1 MKQWK
6 KILWGIVGVTA
17 LAAGGWFAWPL
28 LNPTPPPPEK
38 AFFADWGAMIV
49 AGDWRA
55 SNGRPSEV
63 FDNGR
68 RELAKKFIAAG
79 FDPKNVLQYS
89 VRPQNYPNE
98 TVMASTAADIMTGLG
113 ALNAATPGGCL
124 IYFTSHGTEEGI
136 VIGDRLVDPPAI
148 AERIEAAC
156 GDRPTAVIV
165 SACFAGQFIGPLRG
179 PRRVVLAAARPDR
192 SSFGCG
198 EQNDFTFFDACVV
211 SEFDKVG
218 NFSDL
223 AAKVDQCVS
232 AREREMQLDE
242 RSEPQFYIGP
252 EVTYTLNWK

>member
-1 MKQWK
+1 LKHWK
-6 KILWGIVGVTA
+6 KILSGIVGVAA
-17 LAAGGWFAWPL
+17 LAVGGWFAWPL
-28 LNPTPPPPEK
+28 LNPPPPAPEK

-55 SNGRPSEV
+55 SNGSPSEV

-89 VRPQNYPNE
+89 VRPQNYPKE
-98 TVMASTAADIMTGLG
+98 TVMASTAQDIMTGLG
-113 ALNAATPGGCL
+113 ALNMTTPGGCL

-136 VIGDRLVDPPAI
+136 VIGDRMVGPSAI

-156 GDRPTAVIV
+156 GDRPTVVIV
-165 SACFAGQFIGPLRG
+165 SACYAGQFIGALRG

-198 EQNDFTFFDACVV
+198 EQNEFTFFDACVI

-223 AAKVDQCVS
+223 AVKVDQCVA
-232 AREREMQLDE
+232 AREKEMQVEE

-252 EVTYTLNWK
+252 EVTYSLNWK